1 MSESIWESTVTRI
14 GSETADFFEA
24 GVIILFGE
32 PVPDALADVS
42 LVHQGPTGA
51 FVPIAVGDELSIGAS
66 AMVITEVGSR
76 ANENFEQLGHIVVYL
91 NAGDQEILPGAVK
104 ATGPTPA
111 PAVGDRV
118 VITRATGA

>member
-1 MSESIWESTVTRI
+1 MAQTVWESEVVRI
-14 GSETADFFEA
+14 GDDAQEMFDA
-24 GVIILFGE
+24 GVFILFGE
-32 PVPDALADVS
+32 PVPDALAEVS
-42 LVHQGPTGA
+42 LVHRRPAGA
-51 FVPIAVGDELSIGAS
+51 FQPIAAGDQLWIGDTS
-66 AMVITEVGSR
+66 LDITEVGSR